1 MAKSFNNIRVGKSFR
16 LINYGE
22 QFEFVVEEIYANDD
36 CRLKDLHTLEHYNL
50 NELINYGRGEDFDL
64 AEI

>member
-22 QFEFVVEEIYANDD
+22 LFEFVVVEILANDD
-36 CRLKDLHTLEHYNL
+36 CKLKDLHTLEHYNL
-50 NELINYGRGEDFDL
+50 QELINYGQSDDFDIE
-64 AEI
+64 EI

>member
-1 MAKSFNNIRVGKSFR
+1 MAKSFNNIRVGKAFR